1 MHFEASVSELM
12 PSRWESCGCEW
23 KVQWVFWRFTFA
35 VGIWTAIDG
44 VGSRPGAEGCMAGG
58 CMGLKAP
65 CENIHETQNKKKEGI
80 NELKNRAAFIN
91 TILFLGY
98 IIHWMIQLFI
108 WWNYLFGKRVINEA
122 HFSECLWLLKQ
133 DYAKAP
139 ACQIFLLHQ

>member
-1 MHFEASVSELM
+1 
-12 PSRWESCGCEW
+12 
-23 KVQWVFWRFTFA
+23 
-35 VGIWTAIDG
+35 
-44 VGSRPGAEGCMAGG
+44 
-58 CMGLKAP
+58 MGLKAP
-65 CENIHETQNKKKEGI
+65 CENIHEMQNKKTKKEGI

-98 IIHWMIQLFI
+98 IIQYF
-108 WWNYLFGKRVINEA
+108 NYLFGEMVINEA